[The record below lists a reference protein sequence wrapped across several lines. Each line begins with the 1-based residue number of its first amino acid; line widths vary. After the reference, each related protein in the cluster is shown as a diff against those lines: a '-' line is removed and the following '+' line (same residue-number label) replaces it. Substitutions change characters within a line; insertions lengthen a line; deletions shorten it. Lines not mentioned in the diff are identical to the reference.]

1 MHLTLEECLMDNT
14 KDLIHEPF
22 AEVWR
27 ASYRSRV
34 AVFGDSLTTPNGIL
48 DGRAFWSTEDSLKDA
63 IEDLADG

>member
-1 MHLTLEECLMDNT
+1 MGDNT

-27 ASYRSRV
+27 DSYRPRV
-34 AVFGDSLTTPNGIL
+34 AVFGADLTTPNGIL